1 MQDKNE
7 ITMVPKKYVSIS
19 LNNTNREQFDL
30 FKSKFE
36 ALINKAGL
44 NHKPVTYRGAQ
55 PYSVVIDSSYADEAV
70 KLASQ
75 LPDGIVEISSYEMGE
90 DGLRILNSIEVL
102 YPQSNPAMDELD
114 ALDAEDEQ
122 TPVTNEDDATEED
135 EDDEDAWATSAF
147 SSEESET
154 QSVSQSETQSESQ
167 TQSESAV
174 QSESIVQSESVSESQ
189 EYSESQPVVYSE
201 TPVVES
207 TYHVPEYS
215 DDNSIDELM
224 PSASDILDDLNP
236 TITDIPVVTNPIV
249 TLTVNQHQSNLYT
262 LYGMLGKALANVSAS
277 DLTNEI
283 ERFKQSGLAN
293 NVPEVQNYLNSKHK
307 VNDKINE
314 MNANVETIRGSY
326 NKEFEAW
333 LQSQIEEL
341 KAQYAVDH
349 PDMTEQEVENYLAS
363 NKPAL
368 DELQEQLAKNKDTAS
383 QAMVREFSIN
393 QENDS
398 LSDAMRFVLI
408 KDRAKASIN
417 AVAEAYKQQDNSL
430 NFESS
435 QPEEPIETPTV
446 PAVNVSGGDDDE
458 DAFIAE
464 AIKGEEANNE
474 PEVEEEET
482 SHDGEPNFEE
492 MTDDELIAY
501 YNAHNGE
508 NAIDDEESEPEPEH
522 VEEPREEPVEDEN
535 KQHINDVFAVE
546 RMDTADDRKAD
557 VSDGLDVGVTQPVP
571 VITDEDIEEMSK
583 KMDEGNSEKELTQ
596 RTDEPDVLTDG
607 DKDDDKDGD
616 FDFDVVDETDVDF
629 DNVEKELDEDKKGK
643 KAKKSKKLESLDG
656 EENEVKPKSKSK
668 VKNIIGY
675 GVIGLL
681 ALGALGFVGMNVFGG
696 GSNKPKTT
704 QTTKSS
710 DQNAAVKKFFAD
722 AKKYGIDVDKEI
734 TVPINGSNQ
743 NVTITALNSDGSI
756 TAKQPGSSKNI
767 NIPYS
772 VVKQFVDDEKSKTDD
787 ETVESSTKTNTNADN
802 GIKTKEGGAPFASDS
817 SSSSSSQ
824 ATNTETSSS
833 SSQN

>member
-44 NHKPVTYRGAQ
+44 NHKPVAYRGAQ
-55 PYSVVIDSSYADEAV
+55 PYSVVIDSAYADEAV
-70 KLASQ
+70 KLANQ
-75 LPDGIVEISSYEMGE
+75 LPDGLVEISSYEMGE
-90 DGLRILNSIEVL
+90 DGLRILNSVEIL

-122 TPVTNEDDATEED
+122 TPVTTEDDATEED
-135 EDDEDAWATSAF
+135 EDEDSWAESAF
-147 SSEESET
+147 NSEEPQT
-154 QSVSQSETQSESQ
+154 QSVSRSEIQSESQ
-167 TQSESAV
+167 VQSESVA
-174 QSESIVQSESVSESQ
+174 QLESIVQSESVSESQ

-201 TPVVES
+201 TPLVES

-314 MNANVETIRGSY
+314 MQANVDVIKESY

-333 LQSQIEEL
+333 LQSRIEEL
-341 KAQYAVDH
+341 KAQYAIDH
-349 PDMTEQEVENYLAS
+349 PDMTEQEIENYLAS

-368 DELQEQLAKNKDTAS
+368 DELQAQLAKNKDTAS
-383 QAMVREFSIN
+383 QAVVREFSIN
-393 QENDS
+393 QDNDG

-435 QPEEPIETPTV
+435 QPEEPIETPAV
-446 PAVNVSGGDDDE
+446 PAANVSGGDDDE

-464 AIKGEEANNE
+464 AIRD
-474 PEVEEEET
+474 EEET
-482 SHDGEPNFEE
+482 SHNDGEPNFEE

-501 YNAHNGE
+501 YNAHNKE
-508 NAIDDEESEPEPEH
+508 NEIDEEESEPKQ
-522 VEEPREEPVEDEN
+522 VEEPEEEPVEDEN

-546 RMDTADDRKAD
+546 RMDAGDDRKAD

-583 KMDEGNSEKELTQ
+583 KMDEDNSEKKLAQ
-596 RTDEPDVLTDG
+596 RTDEPDVLIDG
-607 DKDDDKDGD
+607 DSDKDDDKDGD
-616 FDFDVVDETDVDF
+616 FNFDVVDETDVDF

-675 GVIGLL
+675 SVIGLL

-787 ETVESSTKTNTNADN
+787 ETVESSTKTNANADN
-802 GIKTKEGGAPFASDS
+802 GIKTKEGSAPFSGES